1 MLVGGLSKSEY
12 AYDRIHDGYAAKRM
26 KVCRAEDAW
35 TAVSQ
40 GARYTVSRLA
50 LYIRDCLDGIM
61 AFSIVSV
68 VGAEGHDI
76 ALFLEDFVVAGRALQ
91 GRD

>member
-68 VGAEGHDI
+68 CWGGGGGQVHWMYIDLYWASLRLG
-76 ALFLEDFVVAGRALQ
+76 
-91 GRD
+91 